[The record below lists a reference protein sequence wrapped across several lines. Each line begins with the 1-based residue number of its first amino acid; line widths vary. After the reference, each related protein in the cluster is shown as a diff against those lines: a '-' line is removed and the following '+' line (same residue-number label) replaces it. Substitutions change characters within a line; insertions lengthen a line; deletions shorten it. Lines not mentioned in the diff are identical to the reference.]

1 MSNSD
6 FFGSPMILPGIRPAS
21 PFGAAIRPSFTERF
35 LRGVN
40 EITQRAFGPVLR
52 SMRVRRTVKELSNL
66 DAHMLR
72 DIGLDRS
79 AIISTAHEVEERLH
93 GRGSHF
99 RA

>member
-6 FFGSPMILPGIRPAS
+6 LFGSPMILPGIRPAS
-21 PFGAAIRPSFTERF
+21 PFGAAIRPSFAERVY
-35 LRGVN
+35 RGVS
-40 EITQRAFGPVLR
+40 EITQRAFGPVIR
-52 SMRVRRTVKELSNL
+52 RMRIRRTVLELSNL

-79 AIISTAHEVEERLH
+79 SIISTAHEVEERLH
-93 GRGSHF
+93 GRGSDL